1 MTTPTNENRDTA
13 RRDSDRIDVNR
24 PDADRI
30 AISRPDAD
38 RVDRIDSTAPET
50 RHRLDLSMTKIAA
63 GACAAAIAA
72 AVGSKLGVG
81 GTIIGAAVASA
92 VATSASAV
100 IGHSLERG
108 KTAARKA
115 IPPPALTRLDATRIM
130 PSLADR
136 ALTDSDVEETVER
149 DRSAHAPTMVLP
161 TVRPEVAADA
171 PRTWKDRV
179 PGRKP
184 LIAAAVASFLIGTG
198 AVTALEVARKGEFPG
213 YHSNV
218 FTNDPGQGSDSND
231 QPSQENPGGSG
242 TRGTTPSQKPDSPSP
257 TPSGSGNSSPSS
269 IPSTPSS
276 SGSAPST
283 PSTGSSSDSPAP
295 TTTPTAPTAPTGS
308 ANPTT
313 PGTAGPTA
321 PSSSANGLGKAT
333 PSGGPTG

>member
-1 MTTPTNENRDTA
+1 MTTPTNENRDTDRPA
-13 RRDSDRIDVNR
+13 VDGPDTSRVDGIARIDGIAGID
-24 PDADRI
+24 PDA
-30 AISRPDAD
+30 PQ
-38 RVDRIDSTAPET
+38 T
-50 RHRLDLSMTKIAA
+50 RNRLDLSVTKVAA

-115 IPPPALTRLDATRIM
+115 MPVALTAHDEAHLR

-136 ALTDSDVEETVER
+136 AVT
-149 DRSAHAPTMVLP
+149 APHTPPIALP
-161 TVRPEVAADA
+161 EATADA
-171 PRTWKDRV
+171 PRTWKDRI

-184 LIAAAVASFLIGTG
+184 LIAAGLASFLIGTG

-218 FTNDPGQGSDSND
+218 FTDDPGQGSGSDNH
-231 QPSQENPGGSG
+231 PPQENPGGG
-242 TRGTTPSQKPDSPSP
+242 THSSAPSPKPDSPSP
-257 TPSGSGNSSPSS
+257 TPSGSGSSSPSS
-269 IPSTPSS
+269 IPSTPSD
-276 SGSAPST
+276 SGSTPST
-283 PSTGSSSDSPAP
+283 PSTGSSGGSSAP
-295 TTTPTAPTAPTGS
+295 STTAPTGP
-308 ANPTT
+308 ADGTNPTT
-313 PGTAGPTA
+313 PGPSGSMA
-321 PSSSANGLGKAT
+321 PSGSAGGPGKVT

>member
-1 MTTPTNENRDTA
+1 MTTPTNENRDTD
-13 RRDSDRIDVNR
+13 RPDTDRIDR
-24 PDADRI
+24 IDRRI
-30 AISRPDAD
+30 DHTD
-38 RVDRIDSTAPET
+38 GFDRIDTAAPET
-50 RHRLDLSMTKIAA
+50 RHRLDLSITKVAA
-63 GACAAAIAA
+63 AACASAIAA

-115 IPPPALTRLDATRIM
+115 IPVALTPLDATRARS
-130 PSLADR
+130 SLADR
-136 ALTDSDVEETVER
+136 ALTDSAVDE
-149 DRSAHAPTMVLP
+149 A
-161 TVRPEVAADA
+161 VAIDEA
-171 PRTWKDRV
+171 PRTWKDRI

-184 LIAAAVASFLIGTG
+184 LIAAGLASFLIGTG

-218 FTNDPGQGSDSND
+218 FTNDPGQGSGSDNR
-231 QPSQENPGGSG
+231 PAQENPGGSR
-242 TRGTTPSQKPDSPSP
+242 THGTTPSQKPDSPST
-257 TPSGSGNSSPSS
+257 TPSGPGSSSPSS
-269 IPSTPSS
+269 IPSTPSP
-276 SGSAPST
+276 SASTPST

-295 TTTPTAPTAPTGS
+295 TTTPTGS

-313 PGTAGPTA
+313 PSTAGPTA
-321 PSSSANGLGKAT
+321 PSSPGNGLGNGPGNGPGQAT

>member
-1 MTTPTNENRDTA
+1 MVAAWKTDDRMTTPTNENRDT
-13 RRDSDRIDVNR
+13 DRIEPHR
-24 PDADRI
+24 THDRT
-30 AISRPDAD
+30 D
-38 RVDRIDSTAPET
+38 RTAPET
-50 RHRLDLSMTKIAA
+50 RHRLDLSITKIAA

-108 KTAARKA
+108 KTAALKA
-115 IPPPALTRLDATRIM
+115 IPPPALTRVDATQMM

-136 ALTDSDVEETVER
+136 ALTDSDVEETVAL
-149 DRSAHAPTMVLP
+149 DRSAHAQTMVLP
-161 TVRPEVAADA
+161 QVAARGPA
-171 PRTWKDRV
+171 PLDGPHPGPQAADR
-179 PGRKP
+179 GG
-184 LIAAAVASFLIGTG
+184 LASFMLGTG

-218 FTNDPGQGSDSND
+218 FTNDPGQGSGSND

-242 TRGTTPSQKPDSPSP
+242 THGTTPSQKPDSPNP
-257 TPSGSGNSSPSS
+257 TPSGSGSSSPSS
-269 IPSTPSS
+269 VPSTPSPV
-276 SGSAPST
+276 GSTPST
-283 PSTGSSSDSPAP
+283 PSTGSPSDPTAP
-295 TTTPTAPTAPTGS
+295 TVPTTPPTAPTGS

-321 PSSSANGLGKAT
+321 PSSPAGGLGKTA
-333 PSGGPTG
+333 PSSGPTG

>member
-1 MTTPTNENRDTA
+1 MTTPTNENRDTD
-13 RRDSDRIDVNR
+13 RIDTGRIDVNR
-24 PDADRI
+24 PDADR
-30 AISRPDAD
+30 
-38 RVDRIDSTAPET
+38 VDRIDTTAPET
-50 RHRLDLSMTKIAA
+50 RHRLDLSITKIAA

-115 IPPPALTRLDATRIM
+115 IPPPALTRLDATRVM

-149 DRSAHAPTMVLP
+149 DRSAHAQTMVLP

-218 FTNDPGQGSDSND
+218 FTNGPGQGSGSND
-231 QPSQENPGGSG
+231 QPSQENPGGGG

-257 TPSGSGNSSPSS
+257 TPSGSGSSSPSS

-295 TTTPTAPTAPTGS
+295 TTAPTAPTGS

-313 PGTAGPTA
+313 PSTAGPTA
-321 PSSSANGLGKAT
+321 PNSSANGLGKAT